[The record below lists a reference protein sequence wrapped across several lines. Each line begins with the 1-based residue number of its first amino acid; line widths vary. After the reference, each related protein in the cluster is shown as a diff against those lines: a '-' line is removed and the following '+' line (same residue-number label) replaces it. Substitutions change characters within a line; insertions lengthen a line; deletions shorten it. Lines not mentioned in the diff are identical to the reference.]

1 VISESRCWKS
11 AGSVYSPRTY
21 VTEDANV
28 PNCVLGE
35 MSDRAYLVFLYLLSV
50 YMDGREGIGW
60 WVKGSTQIYV
70 FLCFVFLR

>member
-1 VISESRCWKS
+1 MISESRCWKS

-35 MSDRAYLVFLYLLSV
+35 MSDRAYLVFLYLLSIF
-50 YMDGREGIGW
+50 MDRRE
-60 WVKGSTQIYV
+60 VKVGTRIYV